1 MNESP
6 LSTPIPMPIP
16 MSMQSAGAELADAGA
31 VVVGNCFNNADIE
44 TARRTVLDNVGLMR
58 RTRRN
63 PSSRHLA
70 GFHRYPELEPLHQM
84 ITGNDLV
91 RETMSTLLGPDF
103 RTIGLSDITVNRS
116 QQWHKDLLRGRF
128 SHHLDPE
135 GNCANHNGKVLK
147 VLMYL
152 QRSSS
157 LQFVPRSHLRDVPLD
172 SDDSAIPDPGD
183 SVLRLPVG
191 LGDAVVIDVCTT
203 HRGSSDEEL
212 DMMDPGDEPRIL
224 ISTVFARANCEFADR
239 MEVGNAAR
247 LLDWQRR
254 EWVVPNEKS
263 DDRLRAAP

>member
-1 MNESP
+1 MNEPRLTNPKPGHSP
-6 LSTPIPMPIP
+6 
-16 MSMQSAGAELADAGA
+16 GAELADAG
-31 VVVGNCFNNADIE
+31 VVVVDNCFNNVDIE
-44 TARRTVLDNVGLMR
+44 TARRIVLDNVGLMR

-70 GFHRYPELEPLHQM
+70 GFHRYPDLEPLHLM
-84 ITGNDLV
+84 ITGNVLV
-91 RETMSTLLGPDF
+91 RETMTTLLGPDF

-147 VLMYL
+147 VIMYL

-157 LQFVPRSHLRDVPLD
+157 LQFVPGSHLRDVPLD
-172 SDDSAIPDPGD
+172 SDDAAIPDPGD

-212 DMMDPGDEPRIL
+212 EMMHPDDEPRIL
-224 ISTVFARANCEFADR
+224 ISTVFARVNCEFADR
-239 MEVGNAAR
+239 MEIGNAAR

-254 EWVVPNEKS
+254 EC
-263 DDRLRAAP
+263 